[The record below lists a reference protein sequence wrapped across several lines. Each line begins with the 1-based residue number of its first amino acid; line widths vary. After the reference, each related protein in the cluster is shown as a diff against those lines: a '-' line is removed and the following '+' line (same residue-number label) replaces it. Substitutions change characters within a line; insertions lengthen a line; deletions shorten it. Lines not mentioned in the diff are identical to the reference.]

1 MPHPRPVRLQ
11 FDLTLDALG
20 KGKRLS
26 SGLSSA
32 TAIGDSLWVC
42 HDETVSVER
51 LARVRARSG
60 TALHYAQHHQ
70 FLLADYVRL
79 PVDAKS
85 ATAARPEADLEGL
98 ASADGYLWVIGS
110 HAVRRGEP
118 KGRSAQEALAAVA
131 ETSRAG
137 NRYLLA
143 RIPVDVRDGEVILR
157 RRVKEVEP
165 ASGADARSV
174 RTAAQLPGNAKG
186 NILTDALRRDVHVGP
201 FLDIPSKDNGFDLEG
216 IAAGAGGRL
225 FIGARGPMLNGWAC
239 VIEIKA
245 AAHRKHADRLTLE
258 PINPGNPSN
267 PSCALYRKH
276 LLDLNGGSIRD
287 LCLAGP
293 DLLVLTGPPMR
304 GDGLSRVVRWRNALA
319 TNAERVVSRERL
331 EVLLTLPY
339 DDVHDHAE
347 GLGLMERLP
356 NGALKLLVV
365 YDSAANTRRVGRASI
380 VADMFTLPAR

>member
-1 MPHPRPVRLQ
+1 MRVPARPQ
-11 FDLTLDALG
+11 
-20 KGKRLS
+20 
-26 SGLSSA
+26 
-32 TAIGDSLWVC
+32 
-42 HDETVSVER
+42 
-51 LARVRARSG
+51 

-85 ATAARPEADLEGL
+85 ASAARPEADLEGL
-98 ASADGYLWVIGS
+98 AFADGYLWVVGS

-143 RIPVDVRDGEVILR
+143 RIPVDVRDGGVILR
-157 RRVKEVEP
+157 RRVKGSEP
-165 ASGADARSV
+165 ERSTDARSL
-174 RTAAQLPGNAKG
+174 RTAARLPGNAKG
-186 NILTDALRRDVHVGP
+186 SILTDALRNDVHLGP

-216 IAAGAGGRL
+216 IAAGPAGRL

-239 VIEIKA
+239 VIEIKVGT
-245 AAHRKHADRLTLE
+245 HRKHADRLTLE

-287 LCLAGP
+287 LCFAGP

-304 GDGLSRVVRWRNALA
+304 GDGLSRVIRWRNALA
-319 TNAERVVSRERL
+319 TDKERVVPRERL
-331 EVLLTLPY
+331 ETLLTLPY
-339 DDVHDHAE
+339 DDAHDHAE
-347 GLGLMERLP
+347 GLGLVERLP
-356 NGALKLLVV
+356 NRSVKILVV
-365 YDSAANTRRVGRASI
+365 YDSASKTRRVGRGSI